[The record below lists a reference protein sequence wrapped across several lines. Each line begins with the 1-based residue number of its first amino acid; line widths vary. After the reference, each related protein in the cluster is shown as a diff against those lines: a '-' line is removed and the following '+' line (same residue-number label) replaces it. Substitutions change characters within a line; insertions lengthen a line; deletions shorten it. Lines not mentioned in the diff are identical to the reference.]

1 MARERRLIPV
11 CGRFRGFLLVFRFRR
26 FSEVKNSS
34 PTKLFTHLRDSIF
47 RLIRHFFQLFINR
60 QCSMSSVQVKHC
72 LVKKEGRL
80 FVVGSAQYES
90 LLELIAYY
98 ERHPLYNKVRLK
110 LPVTEEL
117 LLQRR
122 GGASSSPT
130 NGEIYCR
137 SVNRS
142 SI

>member
-1 MARERRLIPV
+1 MY
-11 CGRFRGFLLVFRFRR
+11 F
-26 FSEVKNSS
+26 
-34 PTKLFTHLRDSIF
+34 
-47 RLIRHFFQLFINR
+47 
-60 QCSMSSVQVKHC
+60 VQVKHC

-122 GGASSSPT
+122 GGGNSSPT
-130 NGEIYCR
+130 NGQIYCR
-137 SVNRS
+137 SVTRS
-142 SI
+142 I

>member
-1 MARERRLIPV
+1 LI
-11 CGRFRGFLLVFRFRR
+11 R
-26 FSEVKNSS
+26 
-34 PTKLFTHLRDSIF
+34 TLFTLSKPYVF
-47 RLIRHFFQLFINR
+47 
-60 QCSMSSVQVKHC
+60 VQVKHC

-137 SVNRS
+137 
-142 SI
+142 

>member
-1 MARERRLIPV
+1 M
-11 CGRFRGFLLVFRFRR
+11 
-26 FSEVKNSS
+26 
-34 PTKLFTHLRDSIF
+34 
-47 RLIRHFFQLFINR
+47 
-60 QCSMSSVQVKHC
+60 KHC

-117 LLQRR
+117 VVQRR
-122 GGASSSPT
+122 AGPFSSSSSSSSPT

-137 SVNRS
+137 
-142 SI
+142 

>member
-1 MARERRLIPV
+1 MIHE
-11 CGRFRGFLLVFRFRR
+11 
-26 FSEVKNSS
+26 KNLKQKS
-34 PTKLFTHLRDSIF
+34 RDTVPFKS
-47 RLIRHFFQLFINR
+47 
-60 QCSMSSVQVKHC
+60 CMYSVQVKHC

-137 SVNRS
+137 
-142 SI
+142 